1 VGFRLR
7 HRRFDTDLTWFL
19 NDINGAIVKQ
29 ALILPAGS
37 VGRFLGDQP
46 ITSQGANGVV
56 FVPLSTAPV
65 LIRANFSDAR
75 IWGLE
80 YTVDARLNR
89 DWTFGG
95 NFTYIRAKD
104 KASGRPPNIEG
115 GTPAPTGFLR
125 LRFEP
130 HGKRYWIEG
139 YSTLAYRQSHLSSL
153 DLGDR
158 RTGATRSRGQIAN
171 FFNRGARVRGLVN
184 PGPDGIVGNADDRL
198 IAMGET
204 LAQVQNRVLGSA
216 TSAPLFDHI
225 PGYGLINLRGG
236 FKFGEKSEVSLDFE
250 NITDQNYRGLAW
262 GIEGPGRSITA
273 RYHYRF

>member
-1 VGFRLR
+1 
-7 HRRFDTDLTWFL
+7 
-19 NDINGAIVKQ
+19 
-29 ALILPAGS
+29 
-37 VGRFLGDQP
+37 
-46 ITSQGANGVV
+46 
-56 FVPLSTAPV
+56 
-65 LIRANFSDAR
+65 
-75 IWGLE
+75 
-80 YTVDARLNR
+80 
-89 DWTFGG
+89 
-95 NFTYIRAKD
+95 
-104 KASGRPPNIEG
+104 
-115 GTPAPTGFLR
+115 
-125 LRFEP
+125 
-130 HGKRYWIEG
+130 
-139 YSTLAYRQSHLSSL
+139 LSSL

-171 FFNRGARVRGLVN
+171 FFNRGARVRGLVS

-198 IAMGET
+198 IATEET

-262 GIEGPGRSITA
+262 GIEGPGRSVTA